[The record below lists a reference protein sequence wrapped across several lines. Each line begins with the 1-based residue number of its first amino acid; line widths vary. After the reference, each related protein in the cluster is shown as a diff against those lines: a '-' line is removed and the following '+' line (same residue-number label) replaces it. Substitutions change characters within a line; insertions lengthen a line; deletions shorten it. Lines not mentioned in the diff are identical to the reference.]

1 MWMLTTIQRVSQVH
15 TFSQNS
21 RRISFTW
28 MERLLTDLTGFSYYN
43 PDPSLLQ
50 LASKIIN
57 KDKSNSPKRIKSE
70 PTVTVRIDTSPKSRE
85 RKLQRKSRSRSRSP
99 SPKLKKSVKDRLGDK
114 LSSTEAAEADPPTF
128 KSSHWGSKSRL
139 GKEQRNGRSSPKNSK
154 SM

>member
-1 MWMLTTIQRVSQVH
+1 M
-15 TFSQNS
+15 
-21 RRISFTW
+21 
-28 MERLLTDLTGFSYYN
+28 G
-43 PDPSLLQ
+43 
-50 LASKIIN
+50 ASKIIN

-139 GKEQRNGRSSPKNSK
+139 GEEQRNGRSSPKNSK
-154 SM
+154 SMKADSRESKTKSHRDVKVESRSSSRHH